1 MMIKKYDL
9 HFILIY
15 FYLFSFLPTMK
26 MILIIPVLCIL
37 SVGYIDADVAKKER
51 MAQNYSAF
59 DTISEEDL
67 HLEKI
72 RYEMKMKEMQ
82 VLIDNAK

>member
-1 MMIKKYDL
+1 MN
-9 HFILIY
+9 
-15 FYLFSFLPTMK
+15 K
-26 MILIIPVLCIL
+26 MILIVPVLCIL

-59 DTISEEDL
+59 ETISEEDL

-72 RYEMKMKEMQ
+72 KYEMKMKEMQ